1 MAFFDSSHQ
10 RAAILLA
17 LLAIGLTFA
26 LAPYATG
33 LIGVPVLYIILAP
46 LHRQLRHVL
55 PAGPAAAIAILMALL
70 VFVVPGVALIGLLV
84 NEAQNMAV
92 QVTNGPLLDRI
103 RVLQIG
109 PYRIGDEIVRLGQ
122 QLVTFL
128 GASALKL
135 VGTATRLSINLL
147 ISFVGVYYLLIG
159 GQQVWR
165 GVRPYIPF
173 SSANTEILRRRF
185 EAITVSTVIGTGLTA
200 LLQGTVVALGFTFVG
215 LGNPLFW
222 GVVTIVFA
230 ILPVVGSGMI
240 WVPAVAVLFASNR
253 PGAGI
258 FLALWCLATVM
269 VIDYVVRPLVFNRF
283 AKIHPMITL
292 VGAIAGISY
301 LGLLGL
307 LVGPLALSY
316 FFEIIRMYREEY
328 LPDEGGRGLTEERLA
343 ALGGT
348 VPAPAPGPAPGR

>member
-17 LLAIGLTFA
+17 LLAIGLTFG

-33 LIGVPVLYIILAP
+33 LIGVPVLYVILRP
-46 LHRQLRHVL
+46 FHRQLKRVM
-55 PAGPAAAIAILMALL
+55 PEKPAAGVAIVLSLL
-70 VFVVPGVALIGLLV
+70 GFVVPGIALIGLLV
-84 NEAQNMAV
+84 NEAQSMAG
-92 QVTNGPLLDRI
+92 QVMTGPLLDRI
-103 RVLQIG
+103 RELQLG
-109 PYRIGDEIVRLGQ
+109 PYRIGDQLVELGQ
-122 QLVTFL
+122 QLVSWL
-128 GASALKL
+128 GTNALRL
-135 VGTATRLSINLL
+135 AGTATRLSINLL
-147 ISFVGVYYLLIG
+147 LAFFGVYYLLISG
-159 GQQVWR
+159 ETVVR

-173 SSANTEILRRRF
+173 SSTNTEILRQRF

-200 LLQGTVVALGFTFVG
+200 LLQGIVVALGFTFFG

-240 WVPAVAVLFASNR
+240 WVPGVAVLLASHRTGAAVGLGAWCFAT
-253 PGAGI
+253 A
-258 FLALWCLATVM
+258 M

-301 LGLLGL
+301 FGLLGL

-328 LPDEGGRGLTEERLA
+328 LPDETGRGYTEELPVA
-343 ALGGT
+343 
-348 VPAPAPGPAPGR
+348 APAEAGPAA